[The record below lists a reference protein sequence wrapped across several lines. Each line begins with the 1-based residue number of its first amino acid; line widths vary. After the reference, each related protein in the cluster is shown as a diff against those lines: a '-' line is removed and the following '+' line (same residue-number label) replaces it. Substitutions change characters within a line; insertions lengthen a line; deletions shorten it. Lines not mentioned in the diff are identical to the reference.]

1 MWKQL
6 TQKAQKAVFLAL
18 EEAGKL
24 GYSHVGPEHLL
35 LALVREEDCLA
46 ARILERIGVDLGTVR
61 SEIMKRLSRGS
72 ETLSDGL
79 ELTAEAKHVIDL
91 AFDESRQAKEDWIG
105 TEHLLIGL
113 AEEPHSIA
121 AQFLAEHG
129 IDAAL
134 IRRELRSMQAGAL
147 PFGQN
152 SGGK

>member
-6 TQKAQKAVFLAL
+6 TQKAQKAIFLAQ

-24 GYSHVGPEHLL
+24 GYRHVGPEHLL

-61 SEIMKRLSRGS
+61 SEIMNRLSRGS
-72 ETLSDGL
+72 EELGEGI
-79 ELTAEAKHVIDL
+79 ELTVEAKHAIDL
-91 AFDESRQAKEDWIG
+91 AFDESRQANEDWIG

-113 AEEPHSIA
+113 AEEHHGVA

-147 PFGQN
+147 PFGKSN
-152 SGGK
+152 GGK